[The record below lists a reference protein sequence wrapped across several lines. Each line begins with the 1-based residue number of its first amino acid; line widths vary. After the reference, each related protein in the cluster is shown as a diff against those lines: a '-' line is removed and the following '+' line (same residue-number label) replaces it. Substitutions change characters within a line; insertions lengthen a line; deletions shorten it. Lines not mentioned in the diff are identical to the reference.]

1 MLFFLLGAV
10 LFRKGKISKTILSL
24 MGLSIIFLLL
34 VILGISISAED
45 GLKAIA
51 SWSEEGVIAAT
62 ICQSVLEIIVLYVLI
77 YFRLKK
83 IQY

>member
-1 MLFFLLGAV
+1 
-10 LFRKGKISKTILSL
+10 
-24 MGLSIIFLLL
+24 MGLSIIFLPL

-62 ICQSVLEIIVLYVLI
+62 IRQSVLEIIVLYVLI